1 MFSVTRWSPLGDV
14 AVLLLATTLVA
25 SAAGATQSTAKDSNT
40 YTWFGELVSLDNTA
54 LTVKARVAYP
64 EAIAELKQFKPGE
77 RVWVMWSG
85 VLDYSDAVRQI
96 RQAEPGHKIDEKLVL
111 PAELVS
117 TEAVNQYVTLRITV
131 PESSAAAIRAVK
143 PGEWVT
149 VTSRH
154 RPATE
159 SEAVVAVAPYGST
172 VNVD

>member
-1 MFSVTRWSPLGDV
+1 MFSITRWSPLGDV
-14 AVLLLATTLVA
+14 AVLLLATTMVA
-25 SAAGATQSTAKDSNT
+25 SAAGAAQSTAKDSGT
-40 YTWFGELVSLDNTA
+40 YTWFGELVSIDKTA
-54 LTVKARVAYP
+54 LTVKARMAYP
-64 EAIAELKQFKPGE
+64 EAVAELKQFKPGE
-77 RVWVMWSG
+77 RVWVIWSG

-96 RQAEPGHKIDEKLVL
+96 RHAEPGTIDDKLVL

-117 TEAVNQYVTLRITV
+117 TEAANQYVTLRIAV

-154 RPATE
+154 RPATD

-172 VNVD
+172 VDVD